1 MKPSFGSDPS
11 VFACAA
17 LLLWAFPL
25 SAPAQD
31 TLTARPSQVF
41 LGSLEYGASG
51 NVSLRRTVILSA
63 GQPWTIRA
71 IDLSLA
77 PGVSAQL
84 LKEDA
89 SSKEIACTIDTRAL
103 SEGLPFGSFLRRFIR
118 IETSLPD
125 SPQILIPI
133 TGMLSVNKTPRNFN
147 TFVYLGQER
156 WQGRW
161 GTPNMA
167 GSVLATAWIL
177 MAGLAAAGLN
187 RLRNTSRK
195 ALFAILMAIT
205 ILVLLL
211 GLWMLGLT
219 YSRGSWIAFLAGL
232 ATLAF
237 LQKPARLWI
246 AGAAVL
252 FLLRLW
258 LLPAGGDRLASATA
272 LEEDKSIANRL
283 LVWQG
288 ALCMMGDHP
297 LRGTGPGSFGTVFS
311 RYYQVSGH
319 LDEYSNALNDFLTW
333 GAERGTLLLAVAVGT
348 VACLLFRC
356 GKCAWKKKDY
366 WVAGPIAALLAMAV
380 ASSFSCL
387 WFVRDYQILFWFS
400 LILLL
405 GYAAAQL
412 RGPATPF
419 SRWIREGLVWAAFMA
434 STGLAFFTAAQ
445 AALQNQP
452 TRYATQTI
460 HWENLDL
467 DLLGFFPSRKPVQG
481 VVLYLP
487 DVQESAGKIARSTLR
502 PLAALGWEVWSPEQS
517 CSPETLPALIAC
529 LSRQKD
535 LPFFLAGHH
544 GGATEALQG
553 LLLPPPTQLPPVTA
567 AAFQGPQFE
576 PLRLLAQKS
585 CPPTLVFQ
593 SLYDDQTS
601 ANTAI
606 RLQRQLQQSPDCH
619 EVVLDGG
626 VVSYQS
632 ESWKAWIQTLD
643 LFFRRHAA
651 AKLAL
656 RDQG

>member
-1 MKPSFGSDPS
+1 MKRFFGGQPF
-11 VFACAA
+11 VLACAVFVLA
-17 LLLWAFPL
+17 AFPQP
-25 SAPAQD
+25 APAQD
-31 TLTARPSQVF
+31 TLAARPSQVF
-41 LGSLEYGASG
+41 LGSLEYGASETT
-51 NVSLRRTVILSA
+51 SLRRTVTLSA
-63 GQPWTIRA
+63 NQPWTIRA
-71 IDLSLA
+71 IDLSRA
-77 PGVSAQL
+77 PGVSVQV
-84 LKEDA
+84 LKEEA
-89 SSKEIACTIDTRAL
+89 ASKEIACLIDTRAL
-103 SEGLPFGSFLRRFIR
+103 SEGLPFGAFLRRFIR
-118 IETSLPD
+118 IETDLAD
-125 SPQILIPI
+125 SPQILVPV
-133 TGMLSVNKTPRNFN
+133 TGMLSINKTPRNFN

-167 GSVLATAWIL
+167 GSILATALIL
-177 MAGLAAAGLN
+177 AAGLASAGLH
-187 RLRNTSRK
+187 RLRKSPQK
-195 ALFAILMAIT
+195 VFPALLIGIAAM
-205 ILVLLL
+205 LLL
-211 GLWMLGLT
+211 AGLWMLGLT

-232 ATLAF
+232 GAWAF

-246 AGAAVL
+246 AGTAIL

-288 ALCMMGDHP
+288 ALCLMGDHP
-297 LRGTGPGSFGTVFS
+297 FSGTGPGSFGTVFS
-311 RYYQVSGH
+311 RYYQNSGH

-333 GAERGTLLLAVAVGT
+333 GAERGVLLLAVAVGT

-356 GKCAWKKKDY
+356 GKHAWKKKDY
-366 WVAGPIAALLAMAV
+366 WVAGPIAALLAMGV

-412 RGPATPF
+412 RGPAAPF
-419 SRWIREGLVWAAFMA
+419 SQWIRVGLAWAAFMA
-434 STGLAFFTAAQ
+434 STGLVFFTAAQ

-460 HWENLDL
+460 RWENQDL

-502 PLAALGWEVWSPEQS
+502 PLAALGWEVWSPEQA
-517 CSPETLPALIAC
+517 CPPETLAALIAC

-553 LLLPPPTQLPPVTA
+553 LLLPPTQLPPVTA

-576 PLRLLAQKS
+576 PARLLAQKS